1 MDTLHTLLLTRE
13 QILLTLAFLR
23 VHQKQFSKEGF
34 NHPDLKELNSTIT
47 IMETSVGLEKENG

>member
-1 MDTLHTLLLTRE
+1 MDTLYPVLLTSE

-23 VHQKQFSKEGF
+23 VHRNQFRKDGF
-34 NHPDLKELNSTIT
+34 EHPDLKELDNTIT